1 MEQVALAALDLKR
14 GTDGAAP
21 AANGAA
27 GGANNNVSNA
37 WASTL
42 AATKTVNT
50 INKRRPVKQQAASRP
65 RRALFCL
72 QLSNPVRRIC
82 IKVVEL
88 KPFEYFILIAI
99 FANCCAL
106 AVYTPYPKGDSNSI
120 NESLEIVEYVFLVI
134 FTVECFMKIIAYGL
148 FMHQGAYLRNGWNL
162 LDFVIVIIGII
173 STVLSFFAL
182 EGFDVK
188 ALRAF
193 RVLRPLRLVSGVP
206 SLQVVLNAIVKAMVP
221 LLHIALL
228 VVFVIIIYAII
239 GLEMFAGKLHRTC
252 YYQDDD
258 GNYIVMMDNPR
269 PCAPN
274 GEDGHHCDNS
284 SQCIDG
290 MWDGPNK
297 GITNFDNVGLA
308 MLTVFQCVTMEG
320 WTTIMY
326 WVNDA
331 VGKSMPWIYFV
342 SLIIIGSFF
351 VMNLVLGVLSGE
363 FSKEREKAK
372 ARGEFQKLREKNQ
385 LEEDLKGYLDWITQ
399 AEVNGDDE
407 PEDKGDADNSSEK
420 TGDETGSQE
429 IVPKFKWLNQKMKSF
444 GRANKACRK
453 KCLQITKSSAMYW
466 FIIVMV
472 FCNTF
477 VLASEHHGQSELQ
490 ETCQLF
496 ANVLFVCVFT
506 AEMLLKMYSLGLDTY
521 FVSLFNRFDTV
532 VVFTSILE
540 LVLMSAKLMP
550 AIGVSVLRC
559 IRLLR
564 IFKVTKY
571 WTSLRNLISS
581 LLNSLRS
588 IMSLLLLLFL
598 FILIFALLGMQVFG
612 GKFNSLNDNEEK
624 PRSNFDTFW
633 QALVT
638 VFQILTGEDW
648 NEVMYNG
655 IESMG
660 GIRDLGFVA
669 CIYFIV
675 LFICGNYIL
684 LNVFLAI
691 AVDNLADADS
701 LSNAQ
706 EEADAAK
713 KEPPSRKV
721 SRSSN
726 GTSCSRKTSTN
737 VAPDRRRPLEEEES
751 LKKEDKEI
759 AAISGV
765 KSSESGVN
773 GEPIDG
779 DEFAENGHLAESHLA
794 PDGEEPEDDGE
805 VDMPVGAR
813 PRRMSDIEKVKTKVK
828 PIPEQS
834 SLFIFSKTNP
844 VRRLCHTIINHPYFG
859 NFTLVCIMVSSSL
872 LAAEDSVN
880 SKSARN
886 EILNW
891 FDYFFTC
898 VFTTEIVLK
907 VTAYGFILHPG
918 AFCRSGFNLLDIL
931 VVGVSLIS
939 IFASSDAI
947 SVVKIL
953 RVLRVLRPLR
963 SVNRVK
969 GLKHVVQCVIVALK
983 TIGNIVLVMFLLQF
997 MFAVIGIQLF
1007 KHVVQCVI
1015 VAIKT
1020 IGNIMLV
1027 TCLLQFMFAVI
1038 GVQLF
1043 KGTFYS
1049 CSDAMKMTRPLC
1061 QGKYIVF
1068 KNGDLESPE
1077 VMDRDWKVNEF
1088 NFDNVFLAML
1098 SLYTVMTFEGW
1109 PLLLYKSIDSRAPD
1123 IGPINN
1129 YRPVVAIFYFIYI
1142 IVIAFFM
1149 VNIFVGF
1156 VIVTFQSEG
1165 EQEYKNCE
1173 LDKNQ
1178 RQCVEFALKAKPQ
1191 RRYVPTNRQQL
1202 KIWKLVT
1209 SQPFEYLLFILIMVN
1224 TIFLAM
1230 KFHNQPK
1237 AYEGVLDIMNMVF
1250 TVLFTI
1256 EFVLKVIAFNPKNYF
1271 NDSWN
1276 VFDFIIVLGSVIDIT
1291 YSEWNPDANLVSI
1304 NFFRLFRVMRLVK
1317 LLSKGEGIKTLL
1329 WTFIKSFQALPY
1341 VALLIVMLFFIY
1353 AVIGMQMFGKI
1364 RMVEGTAI
1372 NGNNNFQTFPDAIL
1386 VLFRSATGEA
1396 WQEIML
1402 SCANYDEVW
1411 CDEISD
1417 PYREYLA
1424 KIAAGERAAEPNCGS
1439 IASYPYFIT
1448 FYALCSFLIINLFVA
1463 VIMDNFD
1470 YLTRDWSILGP
1481 HHLDEFIRH
1490 WSEFDPEAKGRIKH
1504 LDVVTLLRKISPPLG
1519 FGHLCPH
1526 RLACKRLVSMN
1537 MPLNSDGTVCFNATL
1552 FALVRTNL
1560 KIKTEGNID
1569 EANEELRAVIK
1580 KIWKRTSPQLLN
1592 QVVPPPGGDDDVTVG
1607 KFYATFLIQDYFRR
1621 FKKRKQQIAEK
1632 QGKAGALQAG
1642 LRQLQEFA
1650 PELKRAISGN
1660 LEQMEKEEPEHRRN
1674 HGLFGNVF
1682 NAVRDRRLSSA
1693 SRSRGGGSFRGGD
1706 NSSRTASISDNTQR
1720 RSIQSPF
1727 TRGTTPE
1734 PVPSVASSIR
1744 RSPSPPPTKQPSP
1757 PARRR
1762 PRRERDHIKRDS
1774 LTDEHA
1780 NLSDLPITV
1789 NVEGPSRHTSTE
1801 DVHSSSFG
1809 QSLED
1814 NLHKPLP
1821 RHPGP
1826 PPFRNRRSRQL
1837 EDFSVEE
1844 EDESDTELDV
1854 SKQRRPLDSRGAVS
1868 PPLPP
1873 MDTRTGGGTGTRDS
1887 GGKYNQESS
1896 RTITPITEQPPSP
1909 DYSSSPDE
1917 NSPTH
1922 AHRTNKFT
1930 FDNLEEEDENEIW
1943 MTPKNSFSSLGPLNR
1958 TPAARCPK
1966 HAAELLVATH
1976 HLLHH
1981 HPHQHHH
1988 HNLSAHNHGLPG
2000 ASNMGNQ
2007 PGSTTSA
2014 MVPDQIPGTA
2024 GHLGMGSQIVGGGL
2038 ATTGGPANMTQASL
2052 HNHSFGSG
2060 VGGVKPPGGS
2070 GVAPGGASLVH
2081 GGRQGSVSSFIP
2093 QSIRKLYSRMPPP
2106 VPLTATTNNNNSNDT
2121 TNQHHHHHHSSSLS
2135 LHSLHQRR
2143 PEGPSTAFLGQGS
2156 NTGFSASTANLGCSS
2171 SIPHLSF
2178 QSQQLSSLNHPVATR
2193 STMQTGFHPN
2203 PSRGKR
2209 AQRLFT
2215 QQSFS
2220 VSGNTYSPPA
2230 TQEPLSNVMSGIGSI
2245 KDNGGSV
2252 LGNPPA
2258 RYRPRLVRQQTTPA
2272 IYNHAA
2278 HLHHHQQQ
2286 LNNLQQQQQSPPG
2299 ANSVNNHYSSHH
2311 PSLGGNTIVGVGPN
2325 KDEHTQ
2331 HLLEA
2336 AATMPNGTADH
2347 HHHHH
2352 NHPPS
2357 HQQPPPRVKG
2367 SANNLLREMFS
2378 KETWFDDKLIPIAKR
2393 ELAEAYELTDDQL
2406 DSLAHDLLKTSGN
2419 AHPGSQPPPSSLDHH
2434 HHHQQHHHL
2443 QHLQQAAAANQMRAM
2458 NGGAPGTI
2466 GNPNSGSN
2474 RQSMHNHLHH
2484 QHNPNILYAANTQ
2497 QPPPPSAQMQGAKMA
2512 PPGHHHHP
2520 HPHLNNP
2527 PVNLNEAGFIRTY

>member
-14 GTDGAAP
+14 GTEGGGP

-27 GGANNNVSNA
+27 GGANSNVSNA

-106 AVYTPYPKGDSNSI
+106 AVYTPYPMGDSNSI

-239 GLEMFAGKLHRTC
+239 GLEMFAGKLHSTC
-252 YYQDDD
+252 FYPDDD
-258 GNYIVMMDNPR
+258 GNLVVMMDDPR
-269 PCAPN
+269 PCN
-274 GEDGHHCDNS
+274 KDGDVGFKCDNDS
-284 SQCIDG
+284 TCLDG
-290 MWDGPNK
+290 IWDGPNK

-326 WVNDA
+326 WVNDS
-331 VGKSMPWIYFV
+331 VGQSMPWIYFV

-407 PEDKGDADNSSEK
+407 PEDKGEADNSSEK
-420 TGDETGSQE
+420 TGDDTGSQE

-453 KCLQITKSSAMYW
+453 RCLQITKSSAMYW

-477 VLASEHHGQSELQ
+477 VLASEHHGQSKVQ
-490 ETCQLF
+490 QTCQLF

-540 LVLMSAKLMP
+540 LVLMSAELMP

-701 LSNAQ
+701 LGNAQ
-706 EEADAAK
+706 EEAEAAK
-713 KEPPSRKV
+713 K
-721 SRSSN
+721 
-726 GTSCSRKTSTN
+726 
-737 VAPDRRRPLEEEES
+737 
-751 LKKEDKEI
+751 KKEDREI
-759 AAISGV
+759 ATISG
-765 KSSESGVN
+765 KAERTDHDDAES
-773 GEPIDG
+773 
-779 DEFAENGHLAESHLA
+779 GHLAESHLA
-794 PDGEEPEDDGE
+794 ADGELEQEMMDE
-805 VDMPVGAR
+805 EEMPSGAR

-844 VRRLCHTIINHPYFG
+844 VRRLCHTIIIHPYFG

-880 SKSARN
+880 SDSPRN
-886 EILNW
+886 SILKL
-891 FDYFFTC
+891 FDYFFTG
-898 VFTTEIVLK
+898 VFTIEIILK
-907 VTAYGFILHPG
+907 VLAYGFILHIG

-939 IFASSDAI
+939 IFASSDTI

-1007 KHVVQCVI
+1007 K
-1015 VAIKT
+1015 
-1020 IGNIMLV
+1020 
-1027 TCLLQFMFAVI
+1027 
-1038 GVQLF
+1038 
-1043 KGTFYS
+1043 GTFYA
-1049 CSDAMKMTRPLC
+1049 CSDAMKMEASLC

-1068 KNGDLESPE
+1068 KNGDLDSPI
-1077 VMDRDWKVNEF
+1077 VMDREWKVNEF

-1109 PLLLYKSIDSRAPD
+1109 PQLLYKSIDSRAPD

-1202 KIWKLVT
+1202 RIWKLVT
-1209 SQPFEYLLFILIMVN
+1209 SQPFEYLLFVLIMVN

-1230 KFHNQPK
+1230 KFHNQP
-1237 AYEGVLDIMNMVF
+1237 AEYEYVLDIMNMVF

-1271 NDSWN
+1271 ADSWN
-1276 VFDFIIVLGSVIDIT
+1276 VFDTLIVLGSVIDIT
-1291 YSEWNPDANLVSI
+1291 VAEVKPDANLVSI

-1364 RMVEGTAI
+1364 RKVEGTSI
-1372 NGNNNFQTFPDAIL
+1372 NENNNFQTFFAAIL

-1402 SCANYDEVW
+1402 GCANYPDVMCDEV
-1411 CDEISD
+1411 SD
-1417 PYREYLA
+1417 PYKLWVNT
-1424 KIAAGERAAEPNCGS
+1424 KVGPEPNCGS

-1560 KIKTEGNID
+1560 KIKTEGVSYAGRRRSLARGNID

-1660 LEQMEKEEPEHRRN
+1660 LEEMEKEEPEHRRN

-1682 NAVRDRRLSSA
+1682 NAVRRSSSA
-1693 SRSRGGGSFRGGD
+1693 SKRGGSFRGGE
-1706 NSSRTASISDNTQR
+1706 SSRTASVSDNANR

-1727 TRGTTPE
+1727 QRETSAE
-1734 PVPSVASSIR
+1734 PIVSRNSSMR
-1744 RSPSPPPTKQPSP
+1744 RTPSPKQSP

-1762 PRRERDHIKRDS
+1762 VRKERDFDRIKRES

-1801 DVHSSSFG
+1801 DVNSVSQSEDHSF
-1809 QSLED
+1809 Q
-1814 NLHKPLP
+1814 KPPKRYSNP
-1821 RHPGP
+1821 RFSR
-1826 PPFRNRRSRQL
+1826 PFDDYSI
-1837 EDFSVEE
+1837 E
-1844 EDESDTELDV
+1844 ESDSEFDQGQ
-1854 SKQRRPLDSRGAVS
+1854 KMMS
-1868 PPLPP
+1868 PP
-1873 MDTRTGGGTGTRDS
+1873 
-1887 GGKYNQESS
+1887 GKGYIESS

-1917 NSPTH
+1917 DSPTNTQ
-1922 AHRTNKFT
+1922 RTSKFT
-1930 FDNLEEEDENEIW
+1930 FGDLEEDGDEIW
-1943 MTPKNSFSSLGPLNR
+1943 MTPKNSFTNIASR
-1958 TPAARCPK
+1958 TGASAPGARCPK
-1966 HAAELLVATH
+1966 HAAAEYLAATH
-1976 HLLHH
+1976 LLR
-1981 HPHQHHH
+1981 HHH
-1988 HNLSAHNHGLPG
+1988 HHYSLNSTGVIGPSGNQVGAPNVGGIPNHHQHQSSLAQQSPHVHNHTFGSNAAAISAHH
-2000 ASNMGNQ
+2000 A
-2007 PGSTTSA
+2007 
-2014 MVPDQIPGTA
+2014 
-2024 GHLGMGSQIVGGGL
+2024 
-2038 ATTGGPANMTQASL
+2038 
-2052 HNHSFGSG
+2052 
-2060 VGGVKPPGGS
+2060 
-2070 GVAPGGASLVH
+2070 LVH
-2081 GGRQGSVSSFIP
+2081 GRHGAVGHTGFGPNQIP
-2093 QSIRKLYSRMPPP
+2093 QSIKKLYSRMP
-2106 VPLTATTNNNNSNDT
+2106 TND
-2121 TNQHHHHHHSSSLS
+2121 HASSLS
-2135 LHSLHQRR
+2135 LHSLR
-2143 PEGPSTAFLGQGS
+2143 PLSEIKKAKFPAPSLPAALSHYQSHG
-2156 NTGFSASTANLGCSS
+2156 
-2171 SIPHLSF
+2171 HLQDPSHLQP
-2178 QSQQLSSLNHPVATR
+2178 QSHN
-2193 STMQTGFHPN
+2193 QTGPI
-2203 PSRGKR
+2203 PPLQMRGD
-2209 AQRLFT
+2209 QRL
-2215 QQSFS
+2215 
-2220 VSGNTYSPPA
+2220 
-2230 TQEPLSNVMSGIGSI
+2230 LSECGE
-2245 KDNGGSV
+2245 
-2252 LGNPPA
+2252 NPPRLYKPQNA
-2258 RYRPRLVRQQTTPA
+2258 GAAQNSRYRPRLLRQQTTPA
-2272 IYNHAA
+2272 VYNHAA
-2278 HLHHHQQQ
+2278 HLQHHQQQ
-2286 LNNLQQQQQSPPG
+2286 QQGPVNNFNHPG
-2299 ANSVNNHYSSHH
+2299 ANHVNSNTNGL
-2311 PSLGGNTIVGVGPN
+2311 PGGVAGPN
-2325 KDEHTQ
+2325 SMRNKGGQGDYALHK
-2331 HLLEA
+2331 HLLETA
-2336 AATMPNGTADH
+2336 SLPNGSGD
-2347 HHHHH
+2347 
-2352 NHPPS
+2352 PS
-2357 HQQPPPRVKG
+2357 QQRTQG

-2406 DSLAHDLLKTSGN
+2406 DSLAADLLKTSTQ
-2419 AHPGSQPPPSSLDHH
+2419 HEH
-2434 HHHQQHHHL
+2434 HHHL
-2443 QHLQQAAAANQMRAM
+2443 QQLNNLQQQQMSPQQMHM
-2458 NGGAPGTI
+2458 NGNLAQPG
-2466 GNPNSGSN
+2466 GFQMPHPRLKQQQPMGSGGMMVPSDS
-2474 RQSMHNHLHH
+2474 RQSMHNH
-2484 QHNPNILYAANTQ
+2484 QPQQNPNMLYATQ
-2497 QPPPPSAQMQGAKMA
+2497 PNMTNAFHNKNSNDDNQ
-2512 PPGHHHHP
+2512 
-2520 HPHLNNP
+2520 
-2527 PVNLNEAGFIRTY
+2527 VNLNDTGFIRTY